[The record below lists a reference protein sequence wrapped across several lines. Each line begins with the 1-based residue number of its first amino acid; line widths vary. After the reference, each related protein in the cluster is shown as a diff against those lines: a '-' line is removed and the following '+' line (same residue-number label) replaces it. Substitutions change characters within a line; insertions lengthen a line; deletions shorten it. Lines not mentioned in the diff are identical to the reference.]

1 MAQEFPVEKDENGN
15 PVILID
21 GDLDSEMNGEA
32 LRGTFANLLS
42 KNNKEISFDM
52 TKVQNINSYGI
63 GRLLVCN
70 KILKDQGGT
79 LTIIQANGFVEEILK
94 LLMINKLIEMK

>member
-1 MAQEFPVEKDENGN
+1 MAQELPVQKDENGN
-15 PVILID
+15 PIVMID
-21 GDLDSEMNGEA
+21 GDLDSEMMGEA
-32 LRGTFANLLS
+32 LKGTFANLIS
-42 KNNKEISFDM
+42 KNNKEITFDM

-70 KILKDQGGT
+70 KILKDQGGK